1 MTTIQANND
10 QQNKSY
16 PPLPHAVMS
25 NVYNNNMQMEE
36 FGKG

>member
-1 MTTIQANND
+1 MTTKQTTI
-10 QQNKSY
+10 NKTNLILPS
-16 PPLPHAVMS
+16 PHAVMS